1 MTGHI
6 RTGHRQERVTKTA
19 GGMAIRKQRGAAL
32 IVVLLF
38 LTVSLMIGL
47 SSMRSAQID
56 ERLAGNY
63 RAAAEAQMHAENA
76 ASALY
81 GMLGVKEAWK
91 GFGADEL
98 SSGFGWKA
106 FHGVAADTGND
117 SHCHM
122 LGDDAGGACHVS
134 VSGGHLGLQEGRYII
149 AMGAVEGGM
158 AEGGPVFVRVAS
170 PGAGGASDA
179 ERPGISAWH

>member
-6 RTGHRQERVTKTA
+6 MTGHRQEMLTKAT
-19 GGMAIRKQRGAAL
+19 GGLAIRKQRGAAL
-32 IVVLLF
+32 IIVLLF

-47 SSMRSAQID
+47 ASMRSAQID

-63 RAAAEAQMHAENA
+63 RAAAEAQMRAENA

-81 GMLGVKEAWK
+81 GMLGEKEAWK
-91 GFGADEL
+91 DFGTDEL

-106 FHGVAADTGND
+106 FHGVAADTEND

-122 LGDDAGGACHVS
+122 LGDDSGGACHVAI
-134 VSGGHLGLQEGRYII
+134 SGDHLGLQEGRYII

-158 AEGGPVFVRVAS
+158 AEGGPVFVRMA
-170 PGAGGASDA
+170 PPDAGEASDA
-179 ERPGISAWH
+179 ERPGISGWH

>member
-6 RTGHRQERVTKTA
+6 RTDHRQERGTKTA
-19 GGMAIRKQRGAAL
+19 GGLTTRKQRGAAL
-32 IVVLLF
+32 IIVLLF
-38 LTVSLMIGL
+38 LTVSLMVGL

-63 RAAAEAQMHAENA
+63 RASAQAQMHAEGA

-81 GMLGVKEAWK
+81 GMLGEKEAWK
-91 GFGADEL
+91 DFGADEL

-106 FHGVAADTGND
+106 FHEIAADTEND

-134 VSGGHLGLQEGRYII
+134 VTGGHLGLQEGRYII
-149 AMGAVEGGM
+149 AMGAVEGDL
-158 AEGGPVFVRVAS
+158 AEGGPVFVRMAS
-170 PGAGGASDA
+170 PGAGGENDD
-179 ERPGISAWH
+179 ERPGISGWH